1 MKQKSVC
8 QRVGILLYLLIL
20 FTACVNRI
28 SENGEQED
36 YGKISVKL
44 MPTIQSGVA
53 TRIAN
58 NKFEV
63 GDSIGVYAMLGSGS
77 LEGER
82 YADNLAFG
90 RSSEDIFV
98 PNVALYY
105 PEQEFTLNLISYYPY
120 GEKGVAFEESS
131 MLVGVKPDQSVL
143 ANYSASDFL
152 VALLKDVRA
161 SKDPVKL
168 TYKHRFFR
176 LKIVLIPG
184 KGEDAEQML
193 GLDPKLEVCGFFTKA
208 FYDFNEEEYTN
219 FCDEE
224 NITPA
229 GEWSVS
235 DGKLVGKE
243 LILVPQQLS
252 RGHQQILLEVA
263 GKTYTALLP
272 SALELQAGKQ
282 QELQISFVSDEDI
295 LLDALAGEIAD
306 WEGSTTGNSEAEI
319 AHKYINVSKLE
330 FDDSQVYKVMSGSR
344 QVAEV
349 CKELLVGS
357 QTSDQAIVAYPMQGD
372 KKPDL
377 SKGIVMQLIG
387 KAGAVHGGTVAWDLD
402 THTLNYTAGTMPVLN
417 YLSVLSDGRIALS
430 TSALD
435 DVLSITSLDDV
446 IRDVRGGA
454 IHNYP
459 IVKIGTQYWMKS
471 DLEASAYSDGEQIL
485 SLKEMHEGDVGYV
498 RSAAGNY
505 FYSASVAKNHRMLP
519 NGWDIPNWED
529 WMTLISYLK
538 SDVSTLKTGMWIP
551 LKDGGSVAGASNL
564 SGFSAKP
571 AGLCF
576 GNYLISEY
584 EGRYVGYWTLDDK
597 GGVPDEVLLFKSD
610 VNEMVKGKVTGDKA
624 YVIRGIRK

>member
-1 MKQKSVC
+1 MKLNFIC
-8 QRVGILLYLLIL
+8 QRVGILLYLLVL
-20 FTACVNRI
+20 LTACINRV
-28 SENGEQED
+28 SENDEQED
-36 YGKISVKL
+36 NGKIPVKL
-44 MPTIQSGVA
+44 MAAIQSGVA
-53 TRIAN
+53 TRISN
-58 NKFEV
+58 NNFEE

-98 PNVALYY
+98 PNGALYY

-120 GEKGVAFEESS
+120 RDKGVAVEESS
-131 MLVGVKPDQSVL
+131 MLVGVKSDQSVS
-143 ANYSASDFL
+143 ANHSASDFL
-152 VALLKDVRA
+152 VASLKDVRA

-184 KGEDAEQML
+184 EGEDIQQMFD
-193 GLDPKLEVCGFFTKA
+193 LDPKLEVCGFFTKA

-229 GEWSVS
+229 GEWSIS

-243 LILVPQQLS
+243 IILIPQQLS
-252 RGHQQILLEVA
+252 RGYQQILLQIG
-263 GKTYTALLP
+263 GKTYTAFLP

-282 QELQISFVSDEDI
+282 QELQISFVSDEDV
-295 LLDALAGEIAD
+295 LLDALTGEIAD
-306 WEGSTTGNSEAEI
+306 WEGSTTGNSESEI
-319 AHKYINVSKLE
+319 AHKYINVSKLK
-330 FDDSQVYKVMSGSR
+330 FDDSQVYKIMSGSR

-349 CKELLVGS
+349 CKELLVHS
-357 QTSDQAIVAYPMQGD
+357 QTSDQAIVAYPMQDD

-377 SKGIVMQLIG
+377 SKGVVMQLIG
-387 KAGAVHGGTVAWDLD
+387 KAGAVHGGTVAWNLEAG
-402 THTLNYTAGTMPVLN
+402 TLNYKAATMAAQN

-430 TSALD
+430 TSASD
-435 DVLSITSLDDV
+435 DVLSITFLDDV
-446 IRDVRGGA
+446 IRDVRGGT

-459 IVKIGTQYWMKS
+459 IVKVGTQYWMKS
-471 DLEASAYSDGEQIL
+471 DLEASAYSDGEQIV
-485 SLKEMHEGDVGYV
+485 SLKEMSEGDVGYV

-519 NGWDIPNWED
+519 NGWKIPIWED
-529 WMTLISYLK
+529 WMALISYLN
-538 SDVSTLKTGMWIP
+538 SDVSTLKTGLWIP
-551 LKDGGSVAGASNL
+551 LKNGDPVTDVSNL

-597 GGVPDEVLLFKSD
+597 GGIPDEVLLLKSD

-624 YVIRGIRK
+624 YAIRGIRK